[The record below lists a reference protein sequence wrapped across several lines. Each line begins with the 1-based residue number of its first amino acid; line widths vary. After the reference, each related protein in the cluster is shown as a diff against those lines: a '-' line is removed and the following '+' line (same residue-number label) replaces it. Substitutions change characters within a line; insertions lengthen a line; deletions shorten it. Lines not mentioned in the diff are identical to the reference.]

1 MDRRAFVRILAGA
14 LLLAP
19 WKPRARSPDSQA
31 PRQGEICASPATFL
45 PVAAGRNSGL
55 SYQGTHIL
63 AYGAL
68 REVARSFAESGRGVV
83 AVRGGGCDDG
93 IAGVRRGISD
103 LGGLC
108 CPVKGSAAED
118 LASLLVAYDLKAVVV
133 HPANPLSAVGMEDLK
148 AIARG
153 RIRSWKELGW
163 EDNPVAQVV
172 RRHCPDY
179 AEPVRQMLLGDR
191 AEWSERS
198 LFVDTDE
205 QIVNLVSRF
214 PRSIGVV
221 SWVFARPLV
230 ERRQLRALA
239 VEGRRPDTDPRRYP
253 IRGPLSLV
261 FRAGDLGRMSEFL
274 DFLYGPAGRA
284 VIARRLIPV
293 SAQEAGYRAGAAYRR
308 M

>member
-1 MDRRAFVRILAGA
+1 MAGA

-19 WKPRARSPDSQA
+19 WKPRARQA
-31 PRQGEICASPATFL
+31 GLQQALRDEICGSPATFAR
-45 PVAAGRNSGL
+45 VAAARPSRL

-68 REVARSFAESGRGVV
+68 REVARLFADSGRGIV
-83 AVRGGGCDDG
+83 AVSGGGCDDG
-93 IAGVRRGISD
+93 VAGVRRGIAD
-103 LGGLC
+103 LGGMC
-108 CPVKGSAAED
+108 CPVRGSAAD
-118 LASLLVAYDLKAVVV
+118 GLPSLLVAYDLKAVVV

-153 RIRSWKELGW
+153 RIRSWKDLGW

-179 AEPVRQMLLGDR
+179 TEPVRQMLLGDR

-284 VIARRLIPV
+284 VVARRLIPV
-293 SAQEAGYRAGAAYRR
+293 SAQEAGYRARAAYRR
-308 M
+308 I